1 MTRLIVSIPPSLR
14 GEIFAD
20 CPDSS
25 LQHRLIRSWIAAG
38 CKPISLNT
46 SAELRANPSHQ
57 PALAKAGVES
67 LEVPSTGEGF
77 PDYLPNLVATLRMV
91 VDRFP
96 GEVIALTNA
105 DIHITLQMSVVARLR
120 NLEADC
126 FLLSHRTDI
135 ADQAL
140 FDLPIERRQGSE
152 DSFLPGIDFVAA
164 RAEAFKAALPFL
176 GDELTIGLPWWDL
189 LLPMALFAAGA
200 TKQHLSSLQFLH
212 LKHSD
217 RWEVR
222 WLDRIGA
229 TATRHLNA
237 SIQGFRAP
245 ATAFVW
251 SLAYQ
256 KLVSPLQSPQVMK
269 SRLRARLD
277 YLRQRRS
284 CPVYLYDVLRMTEGL
299 VCEPGWSLDQ
309 RWIMAWQPLPP
320 FQSEGM
326 KPLDTMK

>member
-1 MTRLIVSIPPSLR
+1 MTRLLVSIPPSLR

-20 CPDSS
+20 RSDSS
-25 LQHRLIRSWIAAG
+25 LQHRIIRSWLEAG
-38 CKPISLNT
+38 FKPISLNT
-46 SAELRANPSHQ
+46 PSELAANPSHQ
-57 PALAKAGVES
+57 SALADAGVES
-67 LEVPSTGEGF
+67 LEVPSTGVGF
-77 PDYLPNLVATLRMV
+77 PDYLPNLVASLRLV

-105 DIHITLQMSVVARLR
+105 DIHIALQESVFAKLR
-120 NLEADC
+120 DLEADC
-126 FLLSHRTDI
+126 FLLSHRIDI
-135 ADQAL
+135 NDRSL
-140 FDLPIERRQGSE
+140 FDMPIERRHGGE
-152 DSFLPGIDFVAA
+152 ASFLPGIDFVAA
-164 RAEAFKAALPFL
+164 RSEAFKAALPFL

-245 ATAFVW
+245 VSAFVW

-256 KLVSPLQSPQVMK
+256 KLVSPLQSPQIMK
-269 SRLRARLD
+269 SRLRMQFD

-309 RWIMAWQPLPP
+309 RWVMAWQPLPP
-320 FQSEGM
+320 LHSRAM
-326 KPLDTMK
+326 KP